1 MNQVIVLLFAIPVL
15 CMVVIAVNQFI
26 DETFKKTFVIDRRAN
41 PDATPADRRITRS
54 SGNSHH
60 RRYSDR
66 VTPGAQLE
74 TRTGPLPETLPESL
88 AAIASPILEPST
100 VRR

>member
-26 DETFKKTFVIDRRAN
+26 DETFKKTFVIDRRTN
-41 PDATPADRRITRS
+41 SSGEVSDRRISRS
-54 SGNSHH
+54 SGGIHN

-66 VTPGAQLE
+66 LIPAAHFE
-74 TRTGPLPETLPESL
+74 TRTEPLPETLPESL
-88 AAIASPILEPST
+88 AAIASPILETST